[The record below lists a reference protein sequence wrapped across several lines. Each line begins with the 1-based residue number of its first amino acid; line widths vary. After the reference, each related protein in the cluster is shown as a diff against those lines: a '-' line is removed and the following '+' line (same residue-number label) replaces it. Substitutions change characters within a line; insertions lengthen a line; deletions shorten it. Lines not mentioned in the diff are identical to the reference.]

1 MKVATAKNRESNFWK
16 QVRTNLPE
24 SWIATRIESWAVP
37 GVPDTLLCDSDGQ
50 IHLIELKVCT
60 ANAVRL
66 SPHQVSF
73 LTRHAHASAWV
84 LIKKQ
89 PFKDRAHSV
98 LLYRGADAIALATDG
113 LSGAEPAGHWRNP
126 VPWADVFSL
135 VKSHT

>member
-1 MKVATAKNRESNFWK
+1 M
-16 QVRTNLPE
+16 
-24 SWIATRIESWAVP
+24 P
-37 GVPDTLLCDSDGQ
+37 GVPDTLFCDSYGQ
-50 IHLIELKVCT
+50 FHLIELKVCV

-98 LLYRGADAIALATDG
+98 LLYSGADAIALATDG
-113 LSGAEPAGHWRNP
+113 LAGAEPAGQWRNP
-126 VPWADVFSL
+126 VPWADVFNL
-135 VKSHT
+135 VKSHTSLYTEGVENQLLEGGI